1 MDGEGEEG
9 GSSREGLAG
18 VLACACAGRGHVR
31 RLVPHTILCPQVFRN
46 FLEIVKHH
54 RRPGVASV
62 CVMCDVMC
70 AGHVWVGCMP
80 SGQSEEYH
88 IVTVQS
94 DQARVGFSS
103 SGSIFGSGVAV
114 ACRWVGGRVGGA
126 AGGGP
131 REWRRCTRAH
141 A

>member
-1 MDGEGEEG
+1 M
-9 GSSREGLAG
+9 
-18 VLACACAGRGHVR
+18 
-31 RLVPHTILCPQVFRN
+31 
-46 FLEIVKHH
+46 
-54 RRPGVASV
+54 
-62 CVMCDVMC
+62 CVMCDVVC

-126 AGGGP
+126 AEAADLESGGTA
-131 REWRRCTRAH
+131 REHEHDEDEHRKSVKGVGGKGEGGKGVDGEGVDRCGR
-141 A
+141 